1 MPTRSPVVANQ
12 FYPGSREALESML
25 DELFRPFAG
34 KRPASA
40 PFIFMLPHA
49 GYIFSGFTAAATLE
63 GVRLPERLVILCP
76 NHTGYGRPFGV
87 WPDGKWLTP
96 LGSVDVD
103 ADMASRLTEAGLFE
117 ADLLSHERE
126 HSIEVELPFLQH
138 VTGGKTPLITPVCI
152 GTQNPSALES
162 AGSILAAALR

>member
-76 NHTGYGRPFGV
+76 NHTGYGRPSACG
-87 WPDGKWLTP
+87 P
-96 LGSVDVD
+96 
-103 ADMASRLTEAGLFE
+103 TESG
-117 ADLLSHERE
+117 
-126 HSIEVELPFLQH
+126 
-138 VTGGKTPLITPVCI
+138 
-152 GTQNPSALES
+152 
-162 AGSILAAALR
+162 

>member
-63 GVRLPERLVILCP
+63 GVRLPVRTPLRRVARREVADAARFRGRGR
-76 NHTGYGRPFGV
+76 GYGRP
-87 WPDGKWLTP
+87 
-96 LGSVDVD
+96 
-103 ADMASRLTEAGLFE
+103 
-117 ADLLSHERE
+117 SH
-126 HSIEVELPFLQH
+126 
-138 VTGGKTPLITPVCI
+138 
-152 GTQNPSALES
+152 
-162 AGSILAAALR
+162 

>member
-34 KRPASA
+34 KKPASA

-76 NHTGYGRPFGV
+76 NHTGYGRPFG
-87 WPDGKWLTP
+87 
-96 LGSVDVD
+96 
-103 ADMASRLTEAGLFE
+103 ASTSTSTATAETCSRARLSTT
-117 ADLLSHERE
+117 S
-126 HSIEVELPFLQH
+126 
-138 VTGGKTPLITPVCI
+138 
-152 GTQNPSALES
+152 
-162 AGSILAAALR
+162 